1 MNNFHTH
8 TYRCLHA
15 YGSEEDYVLS
25 AIKRGT
31 QQLGFSDHA
40 PFPDRDFGLRMSYDE
55 LDDYLQT
62 IERLSQVY
70 DGTIRLYK
78 GLEIE
83 FYQEYIDY
91 YRMLLDEK
99 QLDYLALGAHTR
111 FDDKGALK
119 NIFFAES
126 TEDYIA
132 YAENICQAIETGLF
146 RFVAHPDLFFLNDFP
161 IDHNAEKACRMIL
174 DSAVSHDMILEY
186 NANGYRRSRRMYADG
201 LRHPYPHQL
210 FWKMAADT
218 SVRVIVGSDCHSP
231 DQVCDDAVKDAC
243 RDAQNMG
250 LNLIESIFQDT

>member
-119 NIFFAES
+119 NIFFDYMGAPQGRENYCGNRFTIS
-126 TEDYIA
+126 GIVMGRNFLTNNADIEMELVMEDNFSGDTGTYALGNKTNRLSFLIA
-132 YAENICQAIETGLF
+132 PLYNADKTLT
-146 RFVAHPDLFFLNDFP
+146 NDF
-161 IDHNAEKACRMIL
+161 
-174 DSAVSHDMILEY
+174 
-186 NANGYRRSRRMYADG
+186 YRYCQMD
-201 LRHPYPHQL
+201 
-210 FWKMAADT
+210 
-218 SVRVIVGSDCHSP
+218 
-231 DQVCDDAVKDAC
+231 
-243 RDAQNMG
+243 
-250 LNLIESIFQDT
+250 